1 MLRIYLRYTVV
12 FLFVLSIISTDVG
25 TVAQT
30 HEPYWMFIFNAS
42 FDRLYLSTGKI
53 TGTYSVLFDEE
64 FGDNHTIP
72 IGRYW
77 SPSKIYRNFGFDFL
91 SEESEGD
98 YMRFFRSFETPVEDE
113 LNLTMFPSW
122 YPWDHYVTGFIV
134 AFNVTM
140 EFEHVFVD
148 IRLSPDVESSWSVSH
163 NFEMLNVD
171 SLQSPFS
178 DISYEELEGVRKWN
192 NATIYALKLSFQRRQ
207 PMLTRL
213 ALTFW
218 LPAVVTAIMLIF
230 FWILYLKRRKAYPAI
245 IVGVASFQATFIGI
259 FVTGGPPI
267 IPNVLILLVG
277 GVVFSLVSV
286 AAMYYLA
293 IRKIGVEEK
302 IDEIRS
308 LMGGMKVESVSSKR
322 VSKTSEEISVNLG
335 DEVSIIDH
343 ESGRKFS
350 GTVIDK
356 DLVGK
361 ISYRPEIE
369 GLFTDQM
376 LIELDEPLPGRPMAL
391 ENDEGFPIG
400 VVWAASKTHAVA
412 TKIFGQKI
420 ED

>member
-1 MLRIYLRYTVV
+1 
-12 FLFVLSIISTDVG
+12 
-25 TVAQT
+25 
-30 HEPYWMFIFNAS
+30 MFIFNAS

-64 FGDNHTIP
+64 FGDNRTIP

-98 YMRFFRSFETPVEDE
+98 YIRFFRSFETPVEDE

-140 EFEHVFVD
+140 EFKHVFVD

-163 NFEMLNVD
+163 NFEMLNVN

-192 NATIYALKLSFQRRQ
+192 NATIYALRLSFQRRQ
-207 PMLTRL
+207 PILTRL

-218 LPAVVTAIMLIF
+218 VPAVATAIMLIF
-230 FWILYLKRRKAYPAI
+230 FWIIYFKRRKTYPEI
-245 IVGVASFQATFIGI
+245 LLGVASLQAAFIGM
-259 FVTGGPPI
+259 FLTAGPPV

-277 GVVFSLVSV
+277 GVVFSLISGT
-286 AAMYYLA
+286 AMYYLKT
-293 IRKIGVEEK
+293 RKVGVEEK
-302 IDEIRS
+302 IDELRS
-308 LMGGMKVESVSSKR
+308 LIGEMKVESISQR
-322 VSKTSEEISVNLG
+322 DFPKTSEE
-335 DEVSIIDH
+335 VSINEGDKVSIVDH
-343 ESGRKFS
+343 KVGRKFS

-356 DLVGK
+356 NFHGK
-361 ISYRPEIE
+361 VSYGTGTKGFFR
-369 GLFTDQM
+369 DQI
-376 LIELDEPLPGRPMAL
+376 LIELDQPLPGKIMNL
-391 ENDEGFPIG
+391 ENDKGFPIG
-400 VVWAASKTHAVA
+400 VVWAASKTHGVA
-412 TKIFGQKI
+412 TKIFGEIMK
-420 ED
+420 E